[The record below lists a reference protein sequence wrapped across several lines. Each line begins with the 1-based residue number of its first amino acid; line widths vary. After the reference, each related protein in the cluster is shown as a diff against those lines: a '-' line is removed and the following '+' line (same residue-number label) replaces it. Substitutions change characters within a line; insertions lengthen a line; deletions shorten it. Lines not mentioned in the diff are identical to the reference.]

1 MGIVIA
7 GTGAYLPEKVLTNA
21 DLEKMVDTNDEWI
34 VTRTGIARRHIAA
47 PEQAT
52 SDLAIIAIDKALEA
66 AGGDKTDI
74 QAIIIATTTPDTV
87 FPNTACLIKA
97 HFGINDAFCIDV
109 SSACTGFIA
118 ATEIAYSLMKA
129 QPKYRRVLVVGAEK
143 LSAITD
149 WTDRNTCVLFGDGA
163 GAVVLENRPDVKDD
177 FMLCSELNADGNWCN
192 ILKMPAG
199 GSRLPATAET
209 VEQHLHFIHMEGK
222 ETFKLA
228 VNAMV
233 TASTNVLSRAGVAP
247 EDIAMVIPHQAN
259 IRIIQAVAKRLDV
272 PEERVY
278 CNIENTGNT
287 SAASIVISLD
297 DAVRTGKLKKGDLIL
312 ITSFGG
318 GLTWGAML
326 MRY

>member
-7 GTGAYLPEKVLTNA
+7 STGAYLPEKVLTNA
-21 DLEKMVDTNDEWI
+21 ELENMVDTNDEWI
-34 VTRTGIARRHIAA
+34 RTRTGIARRHIASS
-47 PEQAT
+47 EQAT
-52 SDLAIIAIDKALEA
+52 SDLAIVAIRRAFEASSLEPQ
-66 AGGDKTDI
+66 DI
-74 QAIIIATTTPDTV
+74 QAIVVATTTPDTI

-97 HFGINDAFCIDV
+97 QLGIPNAFCIDIA
-109 SSACTGFIA
+109 SACTGFIA
-118 ATEIAYSLMKA
+118 ALEMGYSLMKA
-129 QPKYRRVLVVGAEK
+129 QPKYQKVLVIGAEK
-143 LSAITD
+143 LSSITD

-163 GAVVLENRPDVKDD
+163 GVFILENRPDVEDD
-177 FMLCSELNADGNWCN
+177 FMLCSELNADGNWSN
-192 ILKMPAG
+192 ILKLPAG
-199 GSRLPATAET
+199 GSRMPTTSET
-209 VEQHLHFIHMEGK
+209 IEKHMHFIHMEGK

-233 TASTNVLSRAGVAP
+233 TASTNVLANAGVSP

-287 SAASIVISLD
+287 SAASIVISFD
-297 DAVRTGKLKKGDLIL
+297 DAVRSGKLKRGDLVL
-312 ITSFGG
+312 ITSFGA

-326 MRY
+326 FRY